1 MLTSPKTPRLSPYN
15 AAADS
20 RSNRPDVVFAHANG
34 YPSQSYRKLLDPLA
48 QQFTIYTIEH
58 RPLWSVARAP
68 RRLSWRAYADDLIQ
82 ALEDHGGRPVW
93 LVGHSMGAVVSVL
106 VARQRPD
113 LVVGLAA
120 LDPVL
125 VPRNTWLALQFFTR
139 VLRRDMP
146 IVEVALRRP
155 HHFESLEAA
164 FAFYRSKRPFRRVSD
179 DVLWDYVN
187 AGHEPAPSHG
197 VKLRWSGA
205 WEACVYRSAPSIFGL
220 LDALQLPMLGI
231 AGKDS
236 DVLDADRL
244 CEWQRVAPQ
253 LELEVYEGGHLIPL
267 EAPDRCAARISEFIS
282 AHQSPEHA

>member
-1 MLTSPKTPRLSPYN
+1 MLSSPKTPRLSPYN
-15 AAADS
+15 TAASS
-20 RSNRPDVVFAHANG
+20 RSNRPGVVFAHANG

-58 RPLWSVARAP
+58 RPLWSGERAP
-68 RRLSWRAYADDLIQ
+68 RRLNWQAYADDLIH
-82 ALEDHGGRPVW
+82 ALECDGGRPVW

-113 LVVGLAA
+113 LVVGLVA

-125 VPRNTWLALQFFTR
+125 VPRNTWLAFQFFTR
-139 VLRRDMP
+139 MLRRDMP
-146 IVEVALRRP
+146 IVKVALGRP
-155 HHFESLEAA
+155 HQFENLDAA
-164 FAFYRSKRPFRRVSD
+164 FAFYRHKRPFRRVSD
-179 DVLWDYVN
+179 EVLWDYVK
-187 AGHEPAPSHG
+187 AGHESTPNHG

-205 WEACVYRSAPSIFGL
+205 WEACVYRSAPSIFGSL
-220 LDALQLPMLGI
+220 QALKLPMLGI
-231 AGKDS
+231 AGKHS

-244 CEWQRVAPQ
+244 GVWQRVVPQ

>member
-106 VARQRPD
+106 VARQ
-113 LVVGLAA
+113 
-120 LDPVL
+120 
-125 VPRNTWLALQFFTR
+125 
-139 VLRRDMP
+139 
-146 IVEVALRRP
+146 
-155 HHFESLEAA
+155 
-164 FAFYRSKRPFRRVSD
+164 
-179 DVLWDYVN
+179 
-187 AGHEPAPSHG
+187 
-197 VKLRWSGA
+197 
-205 WEACVYRSAPSIFGL
+205 
-220 LDALQLPMLGI
+220 
-231 AGKDS
+231 
-236 DVLDADRL
+236 
-244 CEWQRVAPQ
+244 
-253 LELEVYEGGHLIPL
+253 
-267 EAPDRCAARISEFIS
+267 
-282 AHQSPEHA
+282 